1 MNTKDI
7 IHNLNAA
14 AVSFRGIPNE
24 LLLAI
29 DEALKERDELRA
41 ENDKLNCI
49 MKSQAHLIH
58 ESRAYEAESSAYATK
73 LQVENERLNS
83 IYMQG
88 CELLESR
95 IKQCDA
101 LRALLSSIQD
111 SAECMPVPGGY
122 AYTIDG
128 AMMGKVDK
136 ALAS

>member
-1 MNTKDI
+1 METKDI
-7 IHNLNAA
+7 IHNLNSA

-41 ENDKLNCI
+41 TLAI
-49 MKSQAHLIH
+49 G
-58 ESRAYEAESSAYATK
+58 K
-73 LQVENERLNS
+73 LQSNELFDFFMGSQRVNSTTWARIEGIINERD
-83 IYMQG
+83 
-88 CELLESR
+88 E
-95 IKQCDA
+95 

-128 AMMGKVDK
+128 AMMGQVDK
-136 ALAS
+136 ALGEGE